1 MGRNASLTSS
11 YLFGENLIGKCFD
24 FLISMLHYL
33 YFLFCPRTLQM
44 PNFSLPG
51 PRERDDLE
59 MGGKETQIM
68 VTGG

>member
-1 MGRNASLTSS
+1 MGRNVSLTSS
-11 YLFGENLIGKCFD
+11 YLLGANLIGKCFY
-24 FLISMLHYL
+24 FLISILNYL
-33 YFLFCPRTLQM
+33 YFLLCPCTLQM

-51 PRERDDLE
+51 PKERDDFV